1 MNFKQKFYELS
12 KAKNSLLVA
21 GVDTATREMKNSL
34 SYPQVEKKLQF
45 SLDFIEAV
53 ADFCIG
59 IKINLAYWQDK
70 KDGGALVELAKLC
83 RKKEL
88 LFLLDAKYSDIGS
101 TNDAW
106 MHYAQILGAD
116 AITIAAYAGNLQ
128 QSIELAQQKKLAV
141 FTMGLMSN
149 PEFQTEMNFA
159 NTAGIKLYEYRT
171 KIAMDAKVDGFV
183 LGATYKPTDTDLQNF
198 LRLTNITKED
208 YTPLYLVPGLGTQ
221 SGKIEDFAAS
231 KVNFKRCLFSLSR
244 ALLFPQE
251 KETRHKNSKPTKA
264 EINRQQKE
272 HACFW
277 RDQINLFL

>member
-1 MNFKQKFYELS
+1 MNFKEKFYELS

-70 KDGGALVELAKLC
+70 KDGEALVELAKLC

-149 PEFQTEMNFA
+149 PEFQTEMNFTNA
-159 NTAGIKLYEYRT
+159 AGIKLYEYRT

-208 YTPLYLVPGLGTQ
+208 YTPLYLVPGLGSQ

-251 KETRHKNSKPTKA
+251 KETRQKNSNSQRIA
-264 EINRQQKE
+264 QQQKE
-272 HACFW
+272 QARFW
-277 RDQINLFL
+277 KEQINNYRK